1 MNLIT
6 KQQIDIDIASIEAS
20 ATTFLNAVN
29 AAIHSLNNSHQ
40 VFWNLPDDRLT
51 AVLQKLYDNNQLMPL
66 FANHEYSAKALN
78 EIKSRANSEGV
89 VAIAV
94 AAKEFE
100 IVDGIVTLK
109 QPVVVEL
116 EPTPDPEVIVD
127 PVIEPPLPDFSEPEI
142 IAEESS
148 DEIV

>member
-6 KQQIDIDIASIEAS
+6 KQQIDIDIANIEAS
-20 ATTFLNAVN
+20 ATTFLNAIN

-51 AVLQKLYDNNQLMPL
+51 AVLQKLYDHDQLLSL

-94 AAKEFE
+94 AAREFE
-100 IVDGIVTLK
+100 IVDG
-109 QPVVVEL
+109 VVSL
-116 EPTPDPEVIVD
+116 IIK
-127 PVIEPPLPDFSEPEI
+127 PVIEPEVIIEEPDHM
-142 IAEESS
+142 
-148 DEIV
+148 V